1 MLELV
6 RSKTQNFTIIDQEKH
21 KIKKIYIILETHDYQ
36 TYYVNIDLCHQYGIS
51 VAEKQTFLLAKH
63 PSQRQGAK
71 RNSCVRRPHFPLPHT
86 THKYYMS
93 VPETTT
99 STLLPQPIN
108 STNFINFMSHRFIII
123 SQNNF
128 QNTNVSQIVI
138 ERASLGNSKKSINFK
153 IKVIKVRRPWRQN

>member
-1 MLELV
+1 MTDKTQKATKVKCKHGHTCDESTTKRWIFLEFIFFGKKSIWAVLELV
-6 RSKTQNFTIIDQEKH
+6 HSKTQNFTIIDQEKH

-71 RNSCVRRPHFPLPHT
+71 RNSCVCRLHFPLPHT
-86 THKYYMS
+86 THKYDRS

-108 STNFINFMSHRFIII
+108 STNFINFLW
-123 SQNNF
+123 
-128 QNTNVSQIVI
+128 VI
-138 ERASLGNSKKSINFK
+138 DLL
-153 IKVIKVRRPWRQN
+153 